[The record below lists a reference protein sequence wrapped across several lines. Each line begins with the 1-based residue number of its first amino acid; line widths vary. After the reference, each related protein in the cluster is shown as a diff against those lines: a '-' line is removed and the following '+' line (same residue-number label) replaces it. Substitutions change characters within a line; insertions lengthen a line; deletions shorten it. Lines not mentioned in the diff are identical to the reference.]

1 MAIRDGIYELVSGNG
16 AARLVTVKDGKV
28 DPYDQGGD
36 VLGRLEVVGGGEGD
50 THGRMFCLSLTD
62 PSPTI
67 DETHIHHAGSSYRYR
82 AVQST
87 LGIELK
93 PA

>member
-1 MAIRDGIYELVSGNG
+1 MAIRAGIYELVSGNG

-28 DPYDQGGD
+28 DPYDRGGD

-50 THGRMFCLSLTD
+50 THGWMFCLSLTD
-62 PSPTI
+62 LSPTI
-67 DETHIHHAGSSYRYR
+67 DETHIHHVGISYRYS
-82 AVQST
+82 VVEST
-87 LGIELK
+87 LGNELK